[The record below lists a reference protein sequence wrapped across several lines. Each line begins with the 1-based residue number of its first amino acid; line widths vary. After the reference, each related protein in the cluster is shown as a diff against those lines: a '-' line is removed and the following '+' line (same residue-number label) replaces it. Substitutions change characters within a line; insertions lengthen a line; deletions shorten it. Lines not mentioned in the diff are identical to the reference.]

1 MRSPRA
7 LGRSL
12 SLSAPPQRFLH
23 ILSLGSKGASH
34 KRITAT
40 PPSPHWAEPAHI
52 ADPIG
57 DTHCRKEPIFEQEVI
72 SNSGFCNL
80 FNQDPRRAHAIYTL
94 QVPLPSL
101 PPLNISWCYFFTKDP
116 RSSVLQ
122 VPSLMTYALHPRC
135 YLQSMFFWSQD
146 FRPHKLDLE
155 AAASS
160 FTPPGAMAM
169 WVLVE

>member
-1 MRSPRA
+1 MRSLRA

-94 QVPLPSL
+94 QVPPPSL
-101 PPLNISWCYFFTKDP
+101 PPSPEYFLVLFLYQRPQVLCPTGPFHHDLCT
-116 RSSVLQ
+116 SSLLLPPKHVLL
-122 VPSLMTYALHPRC
+122 VPGL
-135 YLQSMFFWSQD
+135 
-146 FRPHKLDLE
+146 
-155 AAASS
+155 
-160 FTPPGAMAM
+160 
-169 WVLVE
+169 